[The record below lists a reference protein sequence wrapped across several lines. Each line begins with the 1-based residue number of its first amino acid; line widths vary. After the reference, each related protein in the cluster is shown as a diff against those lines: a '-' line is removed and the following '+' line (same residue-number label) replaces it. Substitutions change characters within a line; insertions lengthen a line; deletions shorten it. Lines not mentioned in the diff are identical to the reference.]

1 MRQLTMIGT
10 VFGIALLAVIA
21 AGLIMGR
28 APEPAQAAPAPFS
41 IMQMMIDAKDLPI
54 QQYDAI

>member
-1 MRQLTMIGT
+1 MRQLTMIGS

-28 APEPAQAAPAPFS
+28 APEPAQAAPSSFS

>member
-28 APEPAQAAPAPFS
+28 APEPAQAAPASLS
-41 IMQMMIDAKDLPI
+41 ILQMMIDAKDLPI
-54 QQYDAI
+54 QHYDAI